1 MPWESRNGKGR
12 YYTRSKQINGRVF
25 REYLGI
31 GPHAE
36 AAAAE
41 DAHRRAERQAESDA
55 RKAAE
60 AQRRKAEAPLRKLDE
75 FARLLLAASL
85 TAAGYR
91 QHDRGA
97 WRRRRHA
104 RNQEC
109 ERQ

>member
-25 REYLGI
+25 REYLGT
-31 GPHAE
+31 GPRAE

-41 DAHRRAERQAESDA
+41 DAHRRAERQAEADVH
-55 RKAAE
+55 KAAE
-60 AQRRKAEAPLRKLDE
+60 SQRREAETPLRTLDD
-75 FARLLLAASL
+75 FARLVLASAL

-104 RNQEC
+104 RQHED
-109 ERQ
+109 